1 MILFCRVFIGIISKL
16 VNLKFFYRLLMSDD
30 VNLRRLPFLLLMEEN
45 LLMSDYENKPLDE
58 ISSQNGPVA
67 QEESHFPF
75 SSWSQKSIKLL
86 DIMASAKRYKC
97 VY

>member
-1 MILFCRVFIGIISKL
+1 
-16 VNLKFFYRLLMSDD
+16 MSDD

-45 LLMSDYENKPLDE
+45 LLMSDYE
-58 ISSQNGPVA
+58 ISSQKRPVV